1 MIPYFELKVLL
12 ELGPVKVY
20 TFGTLVG
27 LAIVM
32 GLYILTHRAKQ
43 LKLDPQIA
51 EHMHYWTVGVA
62 LVTGH
67 VFTILVYE
75 PGRLSREGPLL
86 L

>member
-32 GLYILTHRAKQ
+32 GLYILTHRARQ

-67 VFTILVYE
+67 VFTILV
-75 PGRLSREGPLL
+75 
-86 L
+86 